1 MEEPASGRVPRLLE
15 VGGRRLN
22 REARIGARRRH
33 RRRVLWPYLYVLPAV
48 AAMAFAFGYPLV
60 QVIRDSFY
68 AGNFASPIWVG
79 LDNYRGVIQDPAFH
93 QSLEN
98 NLKLLL
104 AVPVLLVL
112 GLAVALVLN
121 DRIRGGRQYQAI
133 VFLPYVL
140 PAAAI
145 GIAFSFLLQQNGVL
159 NTALRQAHLG
169 AAGAGL
175 ARAAPISRSCRWAD
189 S

>member
-1 MEEPASGRVPRLLE
+1 M
-15 VGGRRLN
+15 
-22 REARIGARRRH
+22 
-33 RRRVLWPYLYVLPAV
+33 

-112 GLAVALVLN
+112 GLA
-121 DRIRGGRQYQAI
+121 
-133 VFLPYVL
+133 
-140 PAAAI
+140 PAA
-145 GIAFSFLLQQNGVL
+145 
-159 NTALRQAHLG
+159 HG
-169 AAGAGL
+169 AAECV
-175 ARAAPISRSCRWAD
+175 RSRRR
-189 S
+189 

>member
-1 MEEPASGRVPRLLE
+1 
-15 VGGRRLN
+15 
-22 REARIGARRRH
+22 
-33 RRRVLWPYLYVLPAV
+33 
-48 AAMAFAFGYPLV
+48 MAFAFGYPLV

-104 AVPVLLVL
+104 AVPALLVL
-112 GLAVALVLN
+112 GFAGARLRNA
-121 DRIRGGRQYQAI
+121 RSRGGRQYQAI
-133 VFLPYVL
+133 ISIPYVL

-145 GIAFSFLLQQNGVL
+145 GIA
-159 NTALRQAHLG
+159 
-169 AAGAGL
+169 
-175 ARAAPISRSCRWAD
+175 
-189 S
+189 

>member
-1 MEEPASGRVPRLLE
+1 
-15 VGGRRLN
+15 
-22 REARIGARRRH
+22 
-33 RRRVLWPYLYVLPAV
+33 YVLPAV
-48 AAMAFAFGYPLV
+48 AAMVFAFGYPLA

-68 AGNFASPIWVG
+68 AGNFASPIWGG
-79 LDNYRGVIQDPAFH
+79 LDNYRGVIPDPAFP
-93 QSLEN
+93 QSLVN

-104 AVPVLLVL
+104 AVPGLPVL

-145 GIAFSFLLQQNGVL
+145 GIAFSFLLQENGVL
-159 NTALRQAHLG
+159 NTALREVHLG
-169 AAGAGL
+169 PL
-175 ARAAPISRSCRWAD
+175 AQDWLRRSPPPALPGGGPRCLAHA
-189 S
+189 